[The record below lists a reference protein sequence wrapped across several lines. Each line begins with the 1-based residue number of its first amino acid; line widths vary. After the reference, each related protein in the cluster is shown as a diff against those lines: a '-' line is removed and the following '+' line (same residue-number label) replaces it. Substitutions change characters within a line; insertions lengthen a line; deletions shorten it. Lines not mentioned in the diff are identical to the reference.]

1 METAKKILVAD
12 DEADIRTG
20 IERLL
25 RATRFEVATAANGAE
40 ALERLNSGEAF
51 DLVILDI
58 VMPRMTG
65 LEVLAQVRERDHSS
79 IPVILLTAKS
89 AIDDIAK
96 GYNKGAH
103 FYLTKP
109 FEPRILLNAVEYLIG
124 NLEGDAFSKAEL
136 ELLTTDGVFFGLRTF
151 TSH

>member
-1 METAKKILVAD
+1 MENAKKILVAD

-20 IERLL
+20 IGRLL
-25 RATRFEVATAANGAE
+25 GAGNYEIATAEDGAA
-40 ALERLNSGEAF
+40 ALSRLQSGEAF
-51 DLVILDI
+51 DLLILDI
-58 VMPRMTG
+58 VMPRLTG
-65 LEVLAQVRERDHSS
+65 LEVLAQIRERERSNL
-79 IPVILLTAKS
+79 PVILLTAKS

-96 GYNKGAH
+96 GYNKGAQ

-109 FEPRILLNAVEYLIG
+109 FEPRILLDAVEYLIG
-124 NLEGDAFSKAEL
+124 NLEGEEFSRTEL